1 MLHVSLQIILLRL
14 LYSEFAETCDQPK
27 RDRAASQS
35 QRAEKPVPASHAR
48 LLGTVG
54 AKGQGA
60 LGGFKPPSMARE
72 AA

>member
-1 MLHVSLQIILLRL
+1 MSHVPLQIILLRL

-35 QRAEKPVPASHAR
+35 QRAEKP
-48 LLGTVG
+48 LGTVR

-60 LGGFKPPSMARE
+60 LGGCKPPGMARE
-72 AA
+72 AV